1 MCVVD
6 DLCELVVEVAFLLL
20 HILYIF
26 LLCILY
32 IFLYILYIFYLD
44 YLKTVSQVFV
54 FVFVCVL

>member
-6 DLCELVVEVAFLLL
+6 DLCELVVEVAFLLP

-32 IFLYILYIFYLD
+32 IFLYILYIFYLRCYD
-44 YLKTVSQVFV
+44 CLSNN
-54 FVFVCVL
+54 C